1 MMLNIFIMV
10 LDKHAPIKK
19 KIVRGNEEPFMTK
32 GLIKAIMNRSK
43 HKNKYTKWPSRKSFL
58 SFKKQRNIFKNHNK
72 KTKKNYFSKI
82 TSNRVKGS
90 KQFWIESNLFW
101 RSKLFSITNI

>member
-32 GLIKAIMNRSK
+32 ELIKAIMKRSK
-43 HKNKYTKWPSRKSFL
+43 HKNKYTK
-58 SFKKQRNIFKNHNK
+58 
-72 KTKKNYFSKI
+72 
-82 TSNRVKGS
+82 
-90 KQFWIESNLFW
+90 
-101 RSKLFSITNI
+101 